1 MSPDLFSLLHNPVER
16 LDLAPGAVL
25 WRHRLAADAPA
36 LLAELPALLTRAPL
50 RQMQTPGGF
59 SMSVAMSNCGALG
72 WVTDRKGYRYS
83 PVDPQ
88 SGEAWP
94 PMPGSWRQAAQAAA
108 DEAGF
113 PDFRPDAC
121 LINRYAP
128 GAKMALHQDKDEADL
143 EQPIVS
149 FSFGLPALF
158 LFGGLTRGDK
168 AERILLEHGDVLV
181 WGGPARLRLHGIQP
195 VKPGH
200 HPLTG
205 ECRLNF
211 TFRSAAARPE
221 SAS

>member
-1 MSPDLFSLLHNPVER
+1 MNLDLFSHLESPVER
-16 LDLAPGAVL
+16 LELAPGAVL
-25 WRHRLAADAPA
+25 WRHRLTADGPA

-50 RQMQTPGGF
+50 RHMQTPGGH
-59 SMSVAMSNCGALG
+59 SMSVAMSNCGDLG
-72 WVTDRKGYRYS
+72 WVTDRHGYRYS
-83 PVDPQ
+83 PVDPH
-88 SGEAWP
+88 SGKAWP
-94 PMPGSWRQAAQAAA
+94 PMPAAWQRAAQAAA

-113 PDFRPDAC
+113 PGFRPDAC

-128 GAKMALHQDKDEADL
+128 GTKMALHQDKDEADL

-158 LFGGLTRGDK
+158 LFGGLARGDK

-181 WGGPARLRLHGIQP
+181 WGGPARLRFHGIQP
-195 VKPGH
+195 IKPGH

-211 TFRSAAARPE
+211 TFRSAALRPE
-221 SAS
+221 PAS